1 MNRSRLVILAVIAA
15 AATARSIWMT
25 APDPT
30 HASEA
35 GAASSSFVPPP
46 ESSIPSGKFGDAVRL
61 GEQVFRETATFAP
74 EFTGNQLSCSNCHLE
89 AGRLS
94 GAAPMWGA
102 YVSYPAYRSKNDH
115 VNSFEERLQECFLYS
130 MNGKKPRS
138 GDPVLVALES
148 YAYFLAKG
156 LPTGEQVPGRG
167 LPPLAMPAQPP
178 DYVRGAQVFAQNC
191 ASCHG
196 PQGLGQSVDGKVV
209 FPALWGPQSFNWG
222 AGMASIKTAA
232 EFIHANMPL
241 GRGGS
246 LSVQEAWD
254 VASYVDSQ
262 IRPQDPRF
270 TGDVQDTRN
279 KFHDTRFSMYG
290 QAANGIVLGDPT
302 TTPASGKVQ
311 SQAPSRP

>member
-1 MNRSRLVILAVIAA
+1 MILSAVQINIAGGRLPAPENNGYRYRNFRSMPSLKRKVHDEPEPTRYISGDYRGRDRPVHLDDG
-15 AATARSIWMT
+15 SG
-25 APDPT
+25 PT

-130 MNGKKPRS
+130 MNGKKPGS

-196 PQGLGQSVDGKVV
+196 PQGTWPIRRWQGGLPSVV
-209 FPALWGPQSFNWG
+209 G
-222 AGMASIKTAA
+222 AAI
-232 EFIHANMPL
+232 L
-241 GRGGS
+241 
-246 LSVQEAWD
+246 
-254 VASYVDSQ
+254 
-262 IRPQDPRF
+262 
-270 TGDVQDTRN
+270 
-279 KFHDTRFSMYG
+279 
-290 QAANGIVLGDPT
+290 
-302 TTPASGKVQ
+302 
-311 SQAPSRP
+311 

>member
-1 MNRSRLVILAVIAA
+1 MNPRKLVILAVIAA
-15 AATARSIWMT
+15 AATARFLWIT
-25 APDPT
+25 TLAPAL
-30 HASEA
+30 ASEA
-35 GAASSSFVPPP
+35 GGAPSPFVSPP

-74 EFTGNQLSCSNCHLE
+74 EFTGNQLSCSNCHLD
-89 AGRLS
+89 AGRMS

-102 YVSYPAYRSKNDH
+102 YVSYPEYRSKNDH
-115 VNSFEERLQECFLYS
+115 VNSFQERLQECFLYS
-130 MNGKKPRS
+130 MNGKKPKL

-156 LPTGEQVPGRG
+156 LPTGERAPGSG
-167 LPPLAMPAQPP
+167 LPPLAMPAQPA
-178 DYVRGAQVFAQNC
+178 DYGRGAQVFAQKC

-196 PQGLGQSVDGKVV
+196 PQGLGQSADGKVV
-209 FPALWGPQSFNWG
+209 FPPLWGPQSFNWG

-241 GRGGS
+241 GQGGS

-254 VASYVDSQ
+254 VATYVDSQ

-270 TGDVQDTRN
+270 TGNIQDTRN
-279 KFHDTRFSMYG
+279 KFHDTPFSMYG
-290 QAANGIVLGDPT
+290 QAANGIVLGDPA

-311 SQAPSRP
+311 SPAPSDP